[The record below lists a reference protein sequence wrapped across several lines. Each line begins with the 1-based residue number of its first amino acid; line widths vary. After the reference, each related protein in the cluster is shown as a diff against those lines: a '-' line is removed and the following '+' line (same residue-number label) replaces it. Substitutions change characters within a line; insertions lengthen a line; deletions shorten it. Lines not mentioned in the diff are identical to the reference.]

1 MYEHTNHFLL
11 FYFFYLFVCLFY
23 HHYQHDVHRYENHHH
38 YFNVNVGKECES
50 KQLCFSASDPQ
61 DILLRKQPPA
71 MTASFYQRMQFLI
84 EEESVQS
91 FAQKMAFND
100 RYVVIWFIFFCFPVA
115 NPYKAN
121 YSFRPFFILSNAS

>member
-1 MYEHTNHFLL
+1 MGQKPIKFK
-11 FYFFYLFVCLFY
+11 
-23 HHYQHDVHRYENHHH
+23 
-38 YFNVNVGKECES
+38 GKKCES

-71 MTASFYQRMQFLI
+71 ITASFYQRMQFLI

-100 RYVVIWFIFFCFPVA
+100 R
-115 NPYKAN
+115 
-121 YSFRPFFILSNAS
+121 